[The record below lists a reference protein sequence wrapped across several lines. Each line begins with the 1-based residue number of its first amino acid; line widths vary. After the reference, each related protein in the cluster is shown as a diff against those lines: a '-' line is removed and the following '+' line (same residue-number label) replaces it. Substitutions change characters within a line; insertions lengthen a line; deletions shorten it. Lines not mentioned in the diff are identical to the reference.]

1 MINFERLE
9 QERDQLRERYL
20 NAKPFPHIAI
30 DDFCETEKIEKLY
43 NDIPD
48 IQTKSADYLFGKN
61 KFEKSSYAELGEEFA
76 ELHDDLLSER
86 FQKLVQHITN
96 EDIFIDNTFYG
107 GGIHQ
112 GKQGSFLDMHADFNY
127 HPLQENWFR
136 NLNLLLYLN
145 KDWKEE
151 YGGHLRLKHKDTND
165 PEVKVGVK
173 FNRMAIMLCRG
184 YTLHGYSTINFPE
197 GQNRTSIAS
206 YAYTKVDR
214 QTEAAR
220 TTEWHIEEKG
230 SLKYWV
236 SKIWVPAVKI
246 KSLFSKS
253 KTAKNQ

>member
-9 QERDQLRERYL
+9 AEKDALREKFL
-20 NAKPFPHIAI
+20 NAKPFPHIGI
-30 DDFCETEKIEKLY
+30 DDFCYDDKIKKLY
-43 NDIPD
+43 ANIPE
-48 IQTKSADYLFGKN
+48 IQTKSADYVFGKN

-76 ELHDDLLSER
+76 TLHDELISER
-86 FQKLVQHITN
+86 FQKIVQYITN

-112 GKQGSFLDMHADFNY
+112 GKQGSYLDMHADFNY
-127 HPLQENWFR
+127 HPLQDNWFR

-145 KDWKEE
+145 PEWKEE
-151 YGGHLRLKHKDTND
+151 HGGHLKLRHKDTG
-165 PEVKVGVK
+165 EATQVGIP
-173 FNRMAIMLCRG
+173 FNRMTIMLCRG

-197 GQNRTSIAS
+197 GKFRTSIAS
-206 YAYTKVDR
+206 YAYTKVDK
-214 QTEAAR
+214 QHEAAR

-230 SLKYWV
+230 TMKYWL

-253 KTAKNQ
+253 KTADH